1 MLEAVNLKP
10 GDAVTLPS
18 GRTACV
24 TAIARHTVEFLYVDG
39 GGLVEITRMALKGMA
54 L

>member
-18 GRTACV
+18 GRLAYV
-24 TAIARHTVEFLYVDG
+24 TAISRHTIEFLYADG
-39 GGLVEITRMALKGMA
+39 DGLVELTRSVLIRILA
-54 L
+54 